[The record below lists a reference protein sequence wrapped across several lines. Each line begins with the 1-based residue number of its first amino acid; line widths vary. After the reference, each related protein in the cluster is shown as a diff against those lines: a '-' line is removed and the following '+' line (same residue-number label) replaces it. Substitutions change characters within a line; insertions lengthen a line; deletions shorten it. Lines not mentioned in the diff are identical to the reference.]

1 MQIMQDL
8 AKNKKWITYGIF
20 FIVIPAVTALG
31 IFVFKDRKYAF
42 ITLVITVLSC
52 IPLMMTFE
60 KRVNN
65 TRKLI
70 IIAVMTALSVVGR
83 FLFALVPG
91 FKPVTAIVVL
101 TAVFFGGEA
110 GFLTGALSAVLSNF
124 MFGQGPWT
132 PFQMLA
138 WGMIGLLAG
147 LLSKRLRKSRILL
160 AVYGI
165 FAGVAF
171 SMIMDIWTVVWYDNS
186 FQPALYI
193 AALISSLPYTLMYAV
208 SNVVFLLAMIGPIG
222 KKLERI
228 RTKYGLQ

>member
-1 MQIMQDL
+1 MI
-8 AKNKKWITYGIF
+8 KKISVRQKKIIEYVIIF
-20 FIVIPAVTALG
+20 LLIPTIIALG
-31 IFVFKDRKYAF
+31 TLVFEDRKYAF
-42 ITLVITVLSC
+42 ITLAVTILAC
-52 IPLMMTFE
+52 IPLLLTFE
-60 KRVNN
+60 KRTDS

-70 IIAVMTALSVVGR
+70 IIAVMTALSVAGR

-101 TAVFFGGEA
+101 TAIFFGGEA

-138 WGMIGLLAG
+138 WGMIGLVAGFLA
-147 LLSKRLRKSRILL
+147 RPLRKSKILL
-160 AVYGI
+160 SLYGI
-165 FAGVAF
+165 VAGAAF
-171 SMIMDIWTVVWYDNS
+171 SMIMDIWTVVWYDDS

-193 AALISSLPYTLMYAV
+193 AALLSSLPYTIMYAA

-222 KKLERI
+222 KKMERI
-228 RTKYGLQ
+228 QTKYGI